1 MEAAGVRP
9 PLRSFA
15 VRAVFAAL
23 PVVSFGL
30 LCPLPSL
37 VLALLR
43 GARTDWWAFG
53 AFSAVLAAWVAELEL
68 TPDTT
73 HGPVFAADVA
83 LILLSVVGASL
94 HAWNAWKAWPRRT
107 DPS

>member
-1 MEAAGVRP
+1 MQAAVVRP

-15 VRAVFAAL
+15 VRVLFAAL
-23 PVVSFGL
+23 PVVSLGL

-43 GARTDWWAFG
+43 GARADWWAFG
-53 AFSAVLAAWVAELEL
+53 AFGAVLAAWVAELEL
-68 TPDTT
+68 TPENTQ
-73 HGPVFAADVA
+73 GLLFAADLV
-83 LILLSVVGASL
+83 LILLSMVGASL
-94 HAWNAWKAWPRRT
+94 HAWKAWPRRT